1 MTTRRQIR
9 SKADKFAEKWLADNA
24 MRKHPDVQRKF
35 MEKIRAG
42 KSEKECVEWVYMMAF
57 CTLFGPPSK
66 EPKAEGQVSNPH
78 GSTS

>member
-1 MTTRRQIR
+1 MT
-9 SKADKFAEKWLADNA
+9 EKQAHALILERVDE

-42 KSEKECVEWVYMMAF
+42 KSEKECVEWVYEMAF

-66 EPKAEGQVSNPH
+66 EPKAEGQVSDPH

>member
-1 MTTRRQIR
+1 
-9 SKADKFAEKWLADNA
+9 
-24 MRKHPDVQRKF
+24 

-42 KSEKECVEWVYMMAF
+42 KSEKECVEWVYEMAF

-66 EPKAEGQVSNPH
+66 EAKAEGQVSDPH

>member
-1 MTTRRQIR
+1 MRNSAALPTLTDIRRQGMTDEQ
-9 SKADKFAEKWLADNA
+9 AYGLVLARVDE

-42 KSEKECVEWVYMMAF
+42 MSEKECVEWVYEMAF

-66 EPKAEGQVSNPH
+66 EAKA
-78 GSTS
+78 

>member
-1 MTTRRQIR
+1 MT
-9 SKADKFAEKWLADNA
+9 EKQAHALVLERVDE

-66 EPKAEGQVSNPH
+66 EPKAEGQVSNTH